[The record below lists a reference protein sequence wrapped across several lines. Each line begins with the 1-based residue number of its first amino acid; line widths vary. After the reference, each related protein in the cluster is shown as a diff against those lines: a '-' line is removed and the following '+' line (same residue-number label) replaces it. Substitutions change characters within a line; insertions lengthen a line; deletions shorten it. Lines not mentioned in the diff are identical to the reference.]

1 MSSRCRSALVLVALL
16 ATACGRASV
25 KGDATAERSDRSAG
39 RTDAS
44 AEQRVLRVCA
54 DPNNLPFSNRKLEGF
69 ENRIAELV
77 GRSLN
82 EPVEYTWWAQRRGF
96 VRNTLGAHACDVVLG
111 ITTGDEQVLATTPYY
126 SSTYVFVS
134 RRDRG
139 YHIRSFDDPRLRAL
153 TIGVH
158 VIGDDYN
165 ALPPGVALA
174 RRGMIRNVRGYS
186 IYGNYAEDSP
196 PSALIRA
203 VERGDVD
210 VAIAWGPLAG
220 YYAQRSRVPL
230 EVTPVSPRMATTGI
244 PFVYSISMGVRHGDT
259 LRKAEL
265 ERVLAQHHADVQ
277 RILRDYG
284 VPLASDTGVATRAP
298 AETAVAVKGEPWH

>member
-1 MSSRCRSALVLVALL
+1 
-16 ATACGRASV
+16 
-25 KGDATAERSDRSAG
+25 
-39 RTDAS
+39 
-44 AEQRVLRVCA
+44 VCA

-69 ENRIAELV
+69 ENRIAALV

-96 VRNTLGAHACDVVLG
+96 VRNTLGAHACDVVIG
-111 ITTGDEQVLATTPYY
+111 ITTADQQVLATTPYY

-139 YHIRSFDDPRLRAL
+139 YQIRSLDDPRLRTL
-153 TIGVH
+153 TIGIH

-165 ALPPGVALA
+165 ALPSGVALA

-203 VERGDVD
+203 VEHGDVD

-220 YYAQRSRVPL
+220 YYAQRSNVPL
-230 EVTPVSPRMATTGI
+230 DVTPVSPRMAIPGI
-244 PFVYSISMGVRHGDT
+244 PFVYPISMGVRHGDT

-265 ERVLAQHHADVQ
+265 EHILAEHHADIQ

-284 VPLASDTGVATRAP
+284 VPLASDAGVAAGAP
-298 AETAVAVKGEPWH
+298 APAAVAVRGEPWH